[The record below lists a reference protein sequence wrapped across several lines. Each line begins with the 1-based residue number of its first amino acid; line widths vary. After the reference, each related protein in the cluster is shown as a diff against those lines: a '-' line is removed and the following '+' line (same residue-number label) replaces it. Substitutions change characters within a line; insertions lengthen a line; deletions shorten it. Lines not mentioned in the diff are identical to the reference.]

1 MIIIII
7 IIIIIIMGG
16 LHVRSTL
23 LLLKHNF
30 GRALCNGVYICH
42 QSYPTVFFFQQNL
55 VSLLYI
61 ALSSSSSNL

>member
-42 QSYPTVFFFQQNL
+42 QSYPTVFFFKKKEK
-55 VSLLYI
+55 
-61 ALSSSSSNL
+61 